1 MRLEKEFNAAR
12 DAYYANFGEDYPLME
27 RTESVS
33 ETIVSINRCIKANKT
48 IYELEP
54 SNPGWLI

>member
-33 ETIVSINRCIKANKT
+33 ETIDNINKCIKANKT

-54 SNPGWLI
+54 TNPAWLV

>member
-1 MRLEKEFNAAR
+1 MRLEKEFNAAM

-33 ETIVSINRCIKANKT
+33 ETIARINECIKVNKT

>member
-1 MRLEKEFNAAR
+1 MRLEKEFNAAM

-33 ETIVSINRCIKANKT
+33 ETIDSINKCIKSNKT

-54 SNPGWLI
+54 TNPSWLV

>member
-1 MRLEKEFNAAR
+1 MRLEKEFNAAI

-33 ETIVSINRCIKANKT
+33 ETIDSINKCIKSNKT

-54 SNPGWLI
+54 SNPDWLI